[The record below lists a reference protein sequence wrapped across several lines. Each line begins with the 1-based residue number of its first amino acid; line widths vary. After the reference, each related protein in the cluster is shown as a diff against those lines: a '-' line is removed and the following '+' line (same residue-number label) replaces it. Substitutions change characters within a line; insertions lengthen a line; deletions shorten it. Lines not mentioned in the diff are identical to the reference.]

1 MTEWVASGGARLAC
15 DLEPDDGRPAVL
27 CLHADVADRRVWR
40 ALAASVAATH
50 RVLAFDRRGFGE
62 TTYDVEAYSEV
73 EDALAVVDG
82 GGAGRVVVV
91 GNSGGGRLALDLA
104 LAHPGRVAGL
114 VLIAPAVRG
123 APPID
128 PERVGPE
135 LRRLDEAI
143 DLAEEAGDLRQV
155 NLLEA
160 HVWLDG
166 ADEVEGRVGG
176 VARALFLDMNGR
188 ALAAADPGP
197 QDEPASAWERL
208 GDIGCPTLVAVGE
221 FDLPHVGERT
231 RIVAERVPAA
241 TLVELPGVAHV
252 PMLETRGEL
261 AAALRDFLAGLD
273 Y

>member
-1 MTEWVASGGARLAC
+1 MTEWVASGRARLAC

-27 CLHADVADRRVWR
+27 YLHPDVADRRVWR
-40 ALAASVAATH
+40 ALAASVASTH

-62 TTYDVEAYSEV
+62 TTGPAEPYSDVG
-73 EDALAVVDG
+73 DALAVVEG

-104 LAHPGRVAGL
+104 LGQPGLVAGL
-114 VLIAPAVRG
+114 ALIAPAVRG
-123 APPID
+123 APAPD
-128 PERVGPE
+128 PDGIGPE

-143 DLAEEAGDLRQV
+143 DVAEAAGDLRQV

-166 ADEVEGRVGG
+166 AGEVEGRVGG

-188 ALAAADPGP
+188 ALAAGDPGP
-197 QDEPASAWERL
+197 RDEPAPAWERL
-208 GDIGCPTLVAVGE
+208 DQVACPTLVAVGE
-221 FDLPHVGERT
+221 LDLPHVRERA
-231 RIVAERVPAA
+231 RIVAERIPAA
-241 TLVELPGVAHV
+241 RLVDLPGVAHV

-261 AAALRDFLAGLD
+261 AAALRDLLAGLD